1 MANSVAEAKRA
12 EATKKG
18 AVTAVAAGATVAVAV
33 VTASPVLIV
42 GGAVGTAVLGY
53 RWIKYRIKEGIR
65 F

>member
-1 MANSVAEAKRA
+1 MANSVADTKRSEAR
-12 EATKKG
+12 KKG
-18 AVTAVAAGATVAVAV
+18 AVTAAVAGVTVAAAVASAPV
-33 VTASPVLIV
+33 VLVV